1 VRFRVNHWIETHSTL
16 ADDGTM
22 NSTSLAGGLLTF
34 TPNKTES
41 SYLYEQIP
49 CTAATTQGFDL
60 LSFAIKGP
68 EAASVSLEL
77 QTQANCSTGTN
88 AYTSYYYT
96 VNGLS
101 GSLETV
107 TVPLSSWTGANLDAI
122 VGVLFFGFSKGMTGT
137 DNVWQID
144 NIALLCKAGG
154 SIPPLPTPTTSEA
167 GGGKS
172 NITPACILVLCSVN
186 QGEALLPP

>member
-1 VRFRVNHWIETHSTL
+1 
-16 ADDGTM
+16 M
-22 NSTSLAGGLLTF
+22 NSTSISGGTLTF
-34 TPNKTES
+34 TPNTTET

-49 CTAATTQGFDL
+49 CTSASTQGYDL

-77 QTQANCSTGTN
+77 QTQTNCTTGVNT
-88 AYTSYYYT
+88 YSSFYYT

-107 TVPLSSWTGANLDAI
+107 TVPLSSWSGANLDAI
-122 VGVLFFGFSKGMTGT
+122 VGVLFYGFSKGMTGT
-137 DNVWQID
+137 DNVWQIG
-144 NIALLCKAGG
+144 NIALLCSNGG
-154 SIPPLPTPTTSEA
+154 TIPPLPTSSTSPSP

-172 NITPACILVLCSVN
+172 NSNFPVSGRGSTY
-186 QGEALLPP
+186 